1 MRTNPTLTPTESLR
15 PLQKLFGLFVKESA
29 GEFTSPKIA
38 PKLII
43 SEPIGNEPITAGNVS
58 EESRLIE
65 ILQNQLEE
73 GTVLTRELKAR
84 IGFLESEN
92 LKLSEGLKNT
102 QDQKLHLN
110 TQNQQ
115 MIEVLIKFY
124 KQAPIFTAQLDNITQ
139 QTEAAALGIGNDVQD
154 IYKAAEHHSEDI
166 RNLAKTYSGD
176 CNADD
181 NEILVGVE
189 NLAKAIEAF
198 DSRTAYNQKLEEA
211 VKNLVGSSENVR
223 ELVKEI
229 DDIADQ
235 TNMLAI
241 NAAIEA
247 AHAGQAGASFAVVA
261 QEVRKLSG
269 QSAQTGKNISSLA
282 TAIEHDLTLL
292 RQNLTNAV
300 KNDQEEIRKGR
311 EVVVSIR
318 ERINAN
324 MCETAERL
332 AMIQKDDQNIRSQV
346 SKSMVSLQFQ
356 DFTRQEIEHVIEPL
370 NEMQIQAKSILVDFD
385 SFTHQFAAESL
396 KNQYTV
402 EIERQIHQL
411 VSEGDKTS
419 NLTKKLDLA
428 FLDGIQKNK
437 NEDDL
442 GDNVTLF

>member
-1 MRTNPTLTPTESLR
+1 M
-15 PLQKLFGLFVKESA
+15 GLFTKESIDEYNSSSSGPNVSQIQVNENEQMTAVKAA
-29 GEFTSPKIA
+29 GEM
-38 PKLII
+38 L
-43 SEPIGNEPITAGNVS
+43 
-58 EESRLIE
+58 LIE
-65 ILQNQLEE
+65 TLRNQLEE
-73 GTVLTRELKAR
+73 KNTLEQDLKTQVGMLKSENGVLSEELKKTQE
-84 IGFLESEN
+84 ES
-92 LKLSEGLKNT
+92 SY
-102 QDQKLHLN
+102 QH
-110 TQNQQ
+110 TQNRH
-115 MIEVLIKFY
+115 MIEVLIKVC
-124 KQAPIFTAQLDNITQ
+124 QQTPILTAQLENITQ
-139 QTEAAALGIGNDVQD
+139 QTEAAALGIGNDIQD
-154 IYKAAEHHSEDI
+154 IYNAAEHHSEDI

-181 NEILVGVE
+181 NEILIGVE

-198 DSRTAYNQKLEEA
+198 DSRTAYNLKLEEA

-282 TAIEHDLTLL
+282 KAIENDLTLL
-292 RQNLTNAV
+292 RQNLTSAV

-311 EVVVSIR
+311 EVVVSVR

-324 MCETAERL
+324 MCETPERL
-332 AMIQKDDQNIRSQV
+332 GLIHQDDENIRSQV

-370 NEMQIQAKSILVDFD
+370 NEMQIQAKNVLVDYD
-385 SFTHQFAAESL
+385 SFTHQFAADSL

-411 VSEGDKTS
+411 VSEGDTS
-419 NLTKKLDLA
+419 SKLTKKLDRA

-437 NEDDL
+437 KEDDL